1 MTPDSAPVSDPLS
14 GGRASAAA
22 LGRRLEYL
30 TIAWNSI
37 EAAVAIGAG
46 VAASSIA
53 LVGFGAD
60 SVIESFSGAVLLWRL
75 HRHEADEER
84 ERWAL
89 KWVGIS
95 FLLLAAYIAFDAGNA
110 LWLRKPPEASNV
122 GMVLGTASLVVTPL
136 LARAKRNVAA
146 RLGSRALA
154 ADSTQTNLCA
164 YLSAIMLSGLAL
176 NALWGWWWAD
186 PAAALV
192 MVPII
197 VREGME
203 ALRGKACSDCR

>member
-1 MTPDSAPVSDPLS
+1 M
-14 GGRASAAA
+14 
-22 LGRRLEYL
+22 
-30 TIAWNSI
+30 
-37 EAAVAIGAG
+37 
-46 VAASSIA
+46 
-53 LVGFGAD
+53 
-60 SVIESFSGAVLLWRL
+60 LLWRL

-89 KWVGIS
+89 KWAGIS
-95 FLLLAAYIAFDAGNA
+95 FLLLAAYIAFDAGKA
-110 LWLRKPPEASNV
+110 LWPREPPEASNV

-176 NALWGWWWAD
+176 NAFGGWWWAD

-192 MVPII
+192 IVLII
-197 VREGME
+197 VHEGME